1 MFSRFRW
8 TRGAFFKVLPVIA
21 VALLLTLVP
30 FWVGAGEETPSVE
43 DVRIQV
49 ERMFASEGEEGPA
62 DVRQETQAR
71 GRLGVSNSSE
81 APLTPAAPGTPAP
94 PSAGR

>member
-8 TRGAFFKVLPVIA
+8 TRAAFFKVLPVVP

-49 ERMFASEGEEGPA
+49 ERMFASEGDGGPSDA
-62 DVRQETQAR
+62 T
-71 GRLGVSNSSE
+71 
-81 APLTPAAPGTPAP
+81 LTPAAPGTPAP
-94 PSAGR
+94 RSAGR